1 MEKIIFQNIGFIG
14 ALISISAYFPQITHL
29 IKVKNSTGV
38 NPVSLFIWLFG
49 NLMVL
54 VYSFYIN
61 DIVFI
66 ILAIL
71 EGALLITT
79 IFLSIK
85 YKNKQI

>member
-14 ALISISAYFPQITHL
+14 ALISISAYFPQIIHL